1 VSAARFLI
9 RRSTLILPVN
19 VPRFVEKAHLR
30 GADAVMLDLEDAV
43 PPREKDAA
51 RRRIPASIPLVA
63 RAGAEVFVRVNHDPA
78 MLAGDLEA
86 AIHPGLDGICFPKTE
101 AAEDVERLDGEIA
114 RLERDRGIAPGRTEI
129 ALLIESPRGLLNLE
143 AIVVASQRVRTVS
156 LGPEDYCLT
165 LGVEPSADGM
175 ELLYGVSKVVT
186 VCKASGISPMGLLG
200 SIAGFQDLAAFERAA
215 ARARNLGCEGASC
228 IHPDQVAVLNRVFSP
243 APEKVEYARAAV
255 EAFEEGLKRGTA
267 SVNVAGAMVDT
278 PVYHRAKHI
287 LEQAAAI
294 ALVEKRKADTL
305 ARLG

>member
-1 VSAARFLI
+1 
-9 RRSTLILPVN
+9 
-19 VPRFVEKAHLR
+19 
-30 GADAVMLDLEDAV
+30 MLDLEDAV

-63 RAGAEVFVRVNHDPA
+63 RGGAEVFVRVNHDPA
-78 MLAGDLEA
+78 MLAEDLEA

-114 RLERDRGIAPGRTEI
+114 RLERDRAIAPGRTEI
-129 ALLIESPRGLLNLE
+129 TLLIESPRGLLNLE
-143 AIVVASQRVRTVS
+143 AIVVASRRVRTVS

-294 ALVEKRKADTL
+294 ALVEKRKAHAL